1 MKKILYTSA
10 LASSLLV
17 SANAL
22 AQTTVTGQLDIS
34 YNAKESNTAQ
44 KSYRGFGR
52 ESQLNI
58 QNKGKLSNGID
69 YAAGFSW
76 EVDGNEA
83 VGTGSFGENT
93 YIDFI
98 FGKTTL
104 TISADHIQNPDFE
117 ITKLSG
123 GIADVDDLMAAA
135 GSADGKESLAQIHGT
150 QNANSAY
157 SAHGFGLIQDLG
169 VAKASVFYAPQR
181 TGGAAASNDSTG
193 VTTNIDTGNSQLEA
207 MIRGDFG
214 VKGLD
219 AFVYIG
225 KSDSDNPGVTTTA
238 ADLEGRKY
246 GLSYN
251 FGQFSVAASQ
261 SKVESS
267 SSIEAK
273 TTSLGAAFA
282 PTKEI
287 TIGLI
292 HTKTEADGILTT
304 ARATTLDEKIKAINV
319 GYNLGPVVINAM
331 YAQGENVGGVANSD
345 VDALH
350 LNFTTKF

>member
-1 MKKILYTSA
+1 MKKILCTTA
-10 LASSLLV
+10 LASTLLV

-22 AQTTVTGQLDIS
+22 AQTTVTGQLDLS
-34 YNAKESNTAQ
+34 YNAKETSNASN
-44 KSYRGFGR
+44 SYRGFGR
-52 ESQLNI
+52 ESQINI
-58 QNKGKLSNGID
+58 QNKGKLSNGVD

-135 GSADGKESLAQIHGT
+135 KSADGKESLAQIHGT

-157 SAHGFGLIQDLG
+157 SAHGFGLIQDFG
-169 VAKASVFYAPQR
+169 VAKASIFYAPNR
-181 TGGAAASNDSTG
+181 AGGAAASNDSTG
-193 VTTNIDTGNSQLEA
+193 VNTAIDNGNSQLEA
-207 MIRGDFG
+207 MVRGDFG

-219 AFVYIG
+219 VFAYIG
-225 KSDSDNPGVTTTA
+225 KSDSDTPGVASTA
-238 ADLEGRKY
+238 NDLEGRKY

-261 SKVESS
+261 SKVESTS
-267 SSIEAK
+267 AIEAK
-273 TTSLGAAFA
+273 TTSFGAAFA
-282 PTKEI
+282 ATKEI

-292 HTKTEADGILTT
+292 HSKTEADGSSTT
-304 ARATTLDEKIKAINV
+304 TRASTPDETIKAVNI

-331 YAQGENVGGVANSD
+331 YAQGENVGGVAATD
-345 VDALH
+345 TDALH

>member
-1 MKKILYTSA
+1 MKKILCTTA
-10 LASSLLV
+10 LASTLLV

-22 AQTTVTGQLDIS
+22 AQTTITGQLDLS
-34 YNAKESNTAQ
+34 YNAKEHSTAS
-44 KSYRGFGR
+44 KSYRAFGR

-83 VGTGSFGENT
+83 VGTASFGENT
-93 YIDFI
+93 YVDFI

-104 TISADHIQNPDFE
+104 TISADHIQNPDNE
-117 ITKLSG
+117 ITQLSG
-123 GIADVDDLMAAA
+123 GIANIDDLMAEA
-135 GSADGKESLAQIHGT
+135 GSASSKTSLASIHAT
-150 QNANSAY
+150 NTANSAY
-157 SAHGFGLIQDLG
+157 SAHGVGIVQDFG
-169 VAKASVFYAPQR
+169 VAKASFFYAPDR

-193 VTTNIDTGNSQLEA
+193 ATTAVDAGNSQMEI
-207 MIRGDFG
+207 MIRGDLG

-219 AFVYIG
+219 AFVYAG
-225 KSDSDNPGVTTTA
+225 KSDSDTPGTA
-238 ADLEGRKY
+238 GSTADLEGRKY

-261 SKVESS
+261 SKTENTLAMD
-267 SSIEAK
+267 AK
-273 TTSLGAAFA
+273 TTSFGAAFA
-282 PTKEI
+282 ASKEI
-287 TIGLI
+287 TVGLI
-292 HTKTEADGILTT
+292 HSKTSADSQN
-304 ARATTLDEKIKAINV
+304 ATTVVAALDEKIKAINV

-331 YAQGENVGGVANSD
+331 YAQGENVGGIAQD
-345 VDALH
+345 IDALH